1 MTALT
6 FGAQELAQP
15 TTIPEMWGAWCARCH
30 ADDGS
35 GKVEEPTITV
45 EPMDFTDCKV
55 TTPEPDADWERAIAK
70 GGPGVGL
77 SPEMPGF
84 EDSLS
89 AAQISAF
96 VLHMRGFCKETG
108 WPSGNNNFPRPII
121 TEKAF
126 PENEF
131 LLLPVVSHEAEP
143 GSASATDVSLN
154 VVYERRFGRRAMY
167 EVGIP
172 FYNWDFQTARDTE
185 IGDVSVAIKYAAYA
199 STTTPRI
206 VSFGLEATLPT
217 GELYKGFGKGTVV
230 FEPYVAA
237 GAMLGDWYIQAQ
249 GKVELP
255 ADSLIDREYLYN
267 AYVGRDTSA
276 APTTWTLGL
285 ELNGENRDLWITP
298 QVRKGLTGTGAL
310 AASLGV
316 SIPVKYRG
324 EKVVSWVGYLLW
336 EFLEPLRAR
345 R

>member
-1 MTALT
+1 
-6 FGAQELAQP
+6 
-15 TTIPEMWGAWCARCH
+15 MWGAWCARCH

-35 GKVEEPTITV
+35 GKVMEPTVTV
-45 EPMDFTDCKV
+45 VPMDFTECKV
-55 TTPEPDADWERAIAK
+55 ATPEPDADWERAIAK

-84 EDSLS
+84 EDSLTP
-89 AAQISAF
+89 AQISGF
-96 VLHMRGFCKETG
+96 VSHMRGFCKETG
-108 WPSGNNNFPRPII
+108 WPSGNTNFPRPII

-131 LLLPVVSHEAEP
+131 LILPVISHETEP
-143 GSASATDVSLN
+143 QSASKTDVKFKA
-154 VVYERRFGRRAMY
+154 VYERRLGKRAMY
-167 EVGIP
+167 EIGVP
-172 FYNWDFQTARDTE
+172 LSNLDFVSSRETGL
-185 IGDVSVAIKYAAYA
+185 GDVSVALKYAAYV
-199 STTTPRI
+199 SRTQPRI
-206 VSFGLEATLPT
+206 LSLGLEATLPT
-217 GELYKGFGKGTVV
+217 GQRYKEFGKGTVV

-237 GAMLGDWYIQAQ
+237 GAMVGNWYVQTQ

-255 ADSLIDREYLYN
+255 VDTLVDRAYSYNLYI
-267 AYVGRDTSA
+267 GRDVSN
-276 APTTWTLGL
+276 APDTWTLGV
-285 ELNGENRDLWITP
+285 ELNGENRKLAIAP